1 MAYNLRQRRA
11 GRLIKRFMRR
21 RAAAYRA
28 RYARKGM
35 GIRRTVMTKQNEPM
49 FVETYKKEQFDVVA
63 GGAGLYVWKVRIT
76 DIPQLAQ
83 YAALYKQYRIN
94 WVKHILIP
102 EFAGDSQ
109 DGNSAVYNASTLL
122 GYLGMSRI
130 AYAIQDSPDV
140 QAPANEQEVLECN
153 GAKTKVIGKKF
164 SVAHKPVPDVQAIVG
179 AGGNQIWSR
188 QKFKQ
193 WFNFDTVFVGNNPEH
208 GAIQVC
214 ITQPGANLQVRYH
227 HYVKISF
234 SLRDPQ

>member
-1 MAYNLRQRRA
+1 MNLRQRRA
-11 GRLIKRFMRR
+11 GRIIKRFLKR
-21 RAAAYRA
+21 RAGNLRA
-28 RYARKGM
+28 RYQRKGRM
-35 GIRRTVMTKQNEPM
+35 VMRNVMTKQAEPM
-49 FVETYKKEQFDVVA
+49 FVETYKQEQFDVVA
-63 GGAGLYVWKVRIT
+63 GGTGLYAWKVRIT

-83 YAALYKQYRIN
+83 YSNLYKQYRIN
-94 WVKHILIP
+94 WVKHVLIP

-130 AYAIQDSPDV
+130 AYSIQDSPNV
-140 QAPANEQEVLECN
+140 QAPVNEQEVLECN

-164 SVAHKPVPDVQAIVG
+164 SVAHKPVPDVQSLVG
-179 AGGNQIWSR
+179 AGGNSIYTR

-193 WFNFDTVFVGNNPEH
+193 WFNFDTVLIGNNPEH